1 MAWRGMSPIGRI
13 RARWKSSSGTT
24 DWRAAVPGRSG
35 SWRGSLT
42 TRAASCQSERRPQLQ
57 TRLPILFLRTTL
69 ILRWLA
75 GFAAAAVIAGCS
87 RPEATP
93 IRVGILHS
101 MNGTLAIST
110 RPVVDATLLAI
121 EEINA
126 QGGLLGRPLESV
138 IADGGSDSDSFA
150 AEAERLITQEKVSVV
165 FGCWT
170 SSSRKAV
177 GPVFEKHNHLLFYP
191 VQYEGLEQSPNI
203 VYNGAT
209 PNQQVMPAVS
219 YALANF
225 GPRVFL
231 VGSDYVFPRTA
242 NALIRDQVAA
252 LGGEVVGEMY
262 IPLGGKN
269 VGPVVDAVMKAAPDV
284 IFNTVNGDSNIPLFS
299 ALREAGVTP
308 DRLPVVSF
316 SISETELP
324 HLGAGAM
331 AGNYAA
337 WNYFQSV
344 DTPEN
349 RAFLEKFRARFGSDR
364 VVSDPLEA
372 AYFGVLLWAQAVR
385 SAGSAEPA
393 AVLAKIRGQGMRAPG
408 GLAYIDATTQHTW
421 KYARIGRIRP
431 DGQFDVVWSSDKPVR
446 PMPFPLFRTR
456 ADWERWQKDLSDS
469 WGGRWV
475 NPRTEDVPT
484 P

>member
-1 MAWRGMSPIGRI
+1 MFRLTKPSLPRLLACLLI
-13 RARWKSSSGTT
+13 
-24 DWRAAVPGRSG
+24 AAT
-35 SWRGSLT
+35 L
-42 TRAASCQSERRPQLQ
+42 AS
-57 TRLPILFLRTTL
+57 
-69 ILRWLA
+69 
-75 GFAAAAVIAGCS
+75 CS
-87 RPEATP
+87 RPDESP

-101 MNGTLAIST
+101 MTGTLAISA

-126 QGGLLGRPLESV
+126 QGGLLGRQLEPV
-138 IADGGSDSDSFA
+138 IADGRSDSDQFA
-150 AEAERLITQEKVSVV
+150 AEAERLITKENVSVV

-242 NALIRDQVAA
+242 NAIIRDQVAA
-252 LGGEVVGEMY
+252 LGGEIVGELY

-269 VGPVVDAVMKAAPDV
+269 VGPMIEAIVAAKPDV
-284 IFNTVNGDSNIPLFS
+284 ILNTINGDSNVAFFR

-324 HLGAGAM
+324 ELGAEAM

-349 RAFLEKFRARFGSDR
+349 RAFLEKFRARYGADR

-372 AYFGVLLWAQAVR
+372 AYFGVFLWAQAVKA
-385 SAGSAEPA
+385 AGSAEPA

-408 GLAYIDATTQHTW
+408 GLAYIDGPTQHTW

-431 DGQFDVVWSSDKPVR
+431 DGQFDVVWSSEKPVR

-456 ADWERWQKDLSDS
+456 ADWESWQKDLSAS
-469 WGGRWV
+469 WGGSWV
-475 NPRTEDVPT
+475 NPRTEDVPV

>member
-1 MAWRGMSPIGRI
+1 MFSPT
-13 RARWKSSSGTT
+13 K
-24 DWRAAVPGRSG
+24 P
-35 SWRGSLT
+35 
-42 TRAASCQSERRPQLQ
+42 
-57 TRLPILFLRTTL
+57 F
-69 ILRWLA
+69 ILRLLA
-75 GFAAAAVIAGCS
+75 CLVIAATLSSCS
-87 RPEATP
+87 RPDEAP

-101 MNGTLAIST
+101 MTGTLAISA

-126 QGGLLGRPLESV
+126 QGGLLGRTLEPV
-138 IADGGSDSDSFA
+138 IADGASDSDAFA

-203 VYNGAT
+203 IYNGAT

-242 NALIRDQVAA
+242 NEIIRDQVAA
-252 LGGEVVGEMY
+252 IGGEVVGELY
-262 IPLGGKN
+262 LPLGGKN
-269 VGPVVDAVMKAAPDV
+269 VAPMIDAIVAAKPDV
-284 IFNTVNGDSNIPLFS
+284 ILNTINGDSNIAFFR
-299 ALREAGVTP
+299 ALREAGITP

-324 HLGAGAM
+324 ELGAEVM

-349 RAFLEKFRARFGSDR
+349 RAFLEKFRARFGADR

-372 AYFGVLLWAQAVR
+372 AYFGVMLWAQAVR
-385 SAGSAEPA
+385 AAGSAEPA
-393 AVLAKIRGQGMRAPG
+393 AVLAKIRGQGMHAPG
-408 GLAYIDATTQHTW
+408 GLAYIDGPTQHTW

-431 DGQFDVVWSSDKPVR
+431 DGQFDIVWSSDKPVR

-456 ADWERWQKDLSDS
+456 ADWERWQKDLSAS
-469 WGGRWV
+469 WGGKWV
-475 NPRTEDVPT
+475 SPHTEDVPV

>member
-1 MAWRGMSPIGRI
+1 MFPPI
-13 RARWKSSSGTT
+13 K
-24 DWRAAVPGRSG
+24 P
-35 SWRGSLT
+35 
-42 TRAASCQSERRPQLQ
+42 
-57 TRLPILFLRTTL
+57 L
-69 ILRWLA
+69 ILRLLA
-75 GFAAAAVIAGCS
+75 CVVVVATLTSCS
-87 RPEATP
+87 RPDEAP

-101 MNGTLAIST
+101 ITGTLAISA

-121 EEINA
+121 GEINA
-126 QGGLLGRPLESV
+126 KGGLLGRKLEPV
-138 IADGGSDSDSFA
+138 IADGASDSDAFA
-150 AEAERLITQEKVSVV
+150 AEAERLITKEKVSVV

-203 VYNGAT
+203 IYNGAT

-219 YALANF
+219 YSLANF

-242 NALIRDQVAA
+242 NEIIRDQVSA
-252 LGGEVVGEMY
+252 LGGETVGELY
-262 IPLGGKN
+262 LPLGGKN
-269 VGPVVDAVMKAAPDV
+269 VAPMIDAIVKAKPDV
-284 IFNTVNGDSNIPLFS
+284 ILNTINGDSNVAFFR
-299 ALREAGVTP
+299 ALREAGITP

-324 HLGAGAM
+324 ELGAEAM

-349 RAFLEKFRARFGSDR
+349 RAFLEKFRARFGADR

-372 AYFGVLLWAQAVR
+372 AYFGVMLWAQAVR
-385 SAGSAEPA
+385 AAGSAEPA
-393 AVLAKIRGQGMRAPG
+393 AVLAKIRGQGMHAPG
-408 GLAYIDATTQHTW
+408 GLAYIDGPTQHTW

-431 DGQFDVVWSSDKPVR
+431 DGQFDIVWSSDKPVR

-456 ADWERWQKDLSDS
+456 ADWERWQKDLSAS
-469 WGGRWV
+469 WGGKWV
-475 NPRTEDVPT
+475 SPHTEDVPV

>member
-1 MAWRGMSPIGRI
+1 MFCPTKPI
-13 RARWKSSSGTT
+13 
-24 DWRAAVPGRSG
+24 
-35 SWRGSLT
+35 
-42 TRAASCQSERRPQLQ
+42 
-57 TRLPILFLRTTL
+57 
-69 ILRWLA
+69 ILRLLA
-75 GFAAAAVIAGCS
+75 CLVFAATLSSCS
-87 RPEATP
+87 RPEEAS

-101 MNGTLAIST
+101 MTGTLAISA

-126 QGGLLGRPLESV
+126 QGGLLGRKLEPV
-138 IADGGSDSDSFA
+138 IADGASTSDAFA
-150 AEAERLITQEKVSVV
+150 AEAERLITLEKVSVV

-203 VYNGAT
+203 IYNGAT

-242 NALIRDQVAA
+242 NEIIRDQVSA
-252 LGGEVVGEMY
+252 LGGEVVGELY
-262 IPLGGKN
+262 LPLGGKN
-269 VGPVVDAVMKAAPDV
+269 VAPMIDAIVPAKPDV
-284 IFNTVNGDSNIPLFS
+284 ILNTINGDSNIAFFR
-299 ALREAGVTP
+299 ALREAGITP

-324 HLGAGAM
+324 ELGAEAM

-349 RAFLEKFRARFGSDR
+349 RAFLEKFRARFGAES

-372 AYFGVLLWAQAVR
+372 AYFGVMLWAQAVR
-385 SAGSAEPA
+385 AAGSAEPA
-393 AVLAKIRGQGMRAPG
+393 AVLAKIRGQGMHAPG
-408 GLAYIDATTQHTW
+408 GLAYIDGPTQHTW

-431 DGQFDVVWSSDKPVR
+431 DGQFDIVWSSDKPVR

-456 ADWERWQKDLSDS
+456 ADWERWQKDLSAS
-469 WGGRWV
+469 WGGKWV
-475 NPRTEDVPT
+475 SPHTEDVPV

>member
-1 MAWRGMSPIGRI
+1 MFRLTKP
-13 RARWKSSSGTT
+13 
-24 DWRAAVPGRSG
+24 
-35 SWRGSLT
+35 SL
-42 TRAASCQSERRPQLQ
+42 P
-57 TRLPILFLRTTL
+57 RL
-69 ILRWLA
+69 LA
-75 GFAAAAVIAGCS
+75 CLLAAATLVSCS
-87 RPEATP
+87 RPDEAP

-101 MNGTLAIST
+101 MTGTLAISV

-126 QGGLLGRPLESV
+126 QGGLLGRKLEPV
-138 IADGGSDSDSFA
+138 IADGASDSDAFA

-203 VYNGAT
+203 IYNGAT

-242 NALIRDQVAA
+242 NEIIRDQVSA
-252 LGGEVVGEMY
+252 LGGETVGELY
-262 IPLGGKN
+262 LPLGGKN
-269 VGPVVDAVMKAAPDV
+269 VAPMIDAIVAAKPDV
-284 IFNTVNGDSNIPLFS
+284 ILNTINGDSNIAFFR
-299 ALREAGVTP
+299 ALREAGITP

-316 SISETELP
+316 SVSETELP
-324 HLGAGAM
+324 ELGAEAM

-337 WNYFQSV
+337 WNYFQTV

-349 RAFLEKFRARFGSDR
+349 RAFLEKFRARFGADR

-372 AYFGVLLWAQAVR
+372 AYFGVMLWAQAVR
-385 SAGSAEPA
+385 AAGSAESA
-393 AVLAKIRGQGMRAPG
+393 AVLAKIRGQGMHAPG
-408 GLAYIDATTQHTW
+408 GLAYIDGPTQHTW

-431 DGQFDVVWSSDKPVR
+431 DGQFDIVWSSDKPVR

-456 ADWERWQKDLSDS
+456 ADWERWQKDLSAS
-469 WGGRWV
+469 WGGKWV
-475 NPRTEDVPT
+475 SPHTEDVPV

>member
-1 MAWRGMSPIGRI
+1 MH
-13 RARWKSSSGTT
+13 
-24 DWRAAVPGRSG
+24 
-35 SWRGSLT
+35 
-42 TRAASCQSERRPQLQ
+42 
-57 TRLPILFLRTTL
+57 
-69 ILRWLA
+69 WLA
-75 GFAAAAVIAGCS
+75 GFAVAAVIAGCS

-93 IRVGILHS
+93 IRVGILQS
-101 MNGTLAIST
+101 MTGTLAISA

-126 QGGLLGRPLESV
+126 QGGLLGRRLEPV
-138 IADGGSDSDSFA
+138 IADGRSDSDVFA
-150 AEAERLITQEKVSVV
+150 AEAERLMTKEKVSVV

-242 NALIRDQVAA
+242 NAIIRDQVAA
-252 LGGEVVGEMY
+252 LGGEIVGELYM
-262 IPLGGKN
+262 PLGGKN
-269 VGPVVDAVMKAAPDV
+269 AAPIIDAIVAAKPDV
-284 IFNTVNGDSNIPLFS
+284 ILNTINGDSNIAFFR
-299 ALREAGVTP
+299 ALREAGVRP

-324 HLGAGAM
+324 ELGAEAM

-349 RAFLEKFRARFGSDR
+349 RAFLEKFRAR
-364 VVSDPLEA
+364 
-372 AYFGVLLWAQAVR
+372 
-385 SAGSAEPA
+385 
-393 AVLAKIRGQGMRAPG
+393 
-408 GLAYIDATTQHTW
+408 
-421 KYARIGRIRP
+421 
-431 DGQFDVVWSSDKPVR
+431 
-446 PMPFPLFRTR
+446 
-456 ADWERWQKDLSDS
+456 
-469 WGGRWV
+469 
-475 NPRTEDVPT
+475 
-484 P
+484 

>member
-1 MAWRGMSPIGRI
+1 MP
-13 RARWKSSSGTT
+13 
-24 DWRAAVPGRSG
+24 
-35 SWRGSLT
+35 L
-42 TRAASCQSERRPQLQ
+42 
-57 TRLPILFLRTTL
+57 
-69 ILRWLA
+69 LRWLA
-75 GFAAAAVIAGCS
+75 GFVVASAIAGCS
-87 RPEATP
+87 RPDEAP

-101 MNGTLAIST
+101 MTGTLAISA

-126 QGGLLGRPLESV
+126 QGGLLGRKLEPV
-138 IADGGSDSDSFA
+138 IADGASDSDAFA

-203 VYNGAT
+203 IYNGAT

-219 YALANF
+219 YALADF

-242 NALIRDQVAA
+242 NEIIRDQVSA
-252 LGGEVVGEMY
+252 LGGEVVGELY
-262 IPLGGKN
+262 LPLGGKN
-269 VGPVVDAVMKAAPDV
+269 VASMIDAIVTAKPDV
-284 IFNTVNGDSNIPLFS
+284 ILNTINGDSNIAFFRG
-299 ALREAGVTP
+299 LREAGITP

-324 HLGAGAM
+324 ELGAEAM

-349 RAFLEKFRARFGSDR
+349 RAFLEKFRARFGADR

-372 AYFGVLLWAQAVR
+372 AYFGVMLWAQAVR
-385 SAGSAEPA
+385 AAGSAEPV
-393 AVLAKIRGQGMRAPG
+393 AVLAKIRGQGMHAPG
-408 GLAYIDATTQHTW
+408 GLAYIDGPTQHTW

-431 DGQFDVVWSSDKPVR
+431 DGQFDIVWSSDKPVR

-456 ADWERWQKDLSDS
+456 ADWERWQKDLSAS
-469 WGGRWV
+469 WGGKWV
-475 NPRTEDVPT
+475 SPHTEDVPV

>member
-1 MAWRGMSPIGRI
+1 MFRLT
-13 RARWKSSSGTT
+13 KSS
-24 DWRAAVPGRSG
+24 
-35 SWRGSLT
+35 
-42 TRAASCQSERRPQLQ
+42 
-57 TRLPILFLRTTL
+57 
-69 ILRWLA
+69 ILRLLPCVVV
-75 GFAAAAVIAGCS
+75 AAMLSSCS
-87 RPEATP
+87 RPDEAP

-101 MNGTLAIST
+101 MTGTLAISA

-126 QGGLLGRPLESV
+126 QGGLLGRKLEPV
-138 IADGGSDSDSFA
+138 IADGASDSDAFA
-150 AEAERLITQEKVSVV
+150 AEAERLIAQEKVSVV

-203 VYNGAT
+203 IYNGAT

-219 YALANF
+219 YALTHF

-242 NALIRDQVAA
+242 NEIIHDQVSA
-252 LGGEVVGEMY
+252 LGGEVVGELY
-262 IPLGGKN
+262 LPLGGKN
-269 VGPVVDAVMKAAPDV
+269 VASMIDAIVAAKPDV
-284 IFNTVNGDSNIPLFS
+284 ILNTINGDSNVAFFR
-299 ALREAGVTP
+299 ALREAGITP

-324 HLGAGAM
+324 ELGAEAM

-349 RAFLEKFRARFGSDR
+349 RAFLEKFRARFGADR

-372 AYFGVLLWAQAVR
+372 AYFGVMLWAQAVR
-385 SAGSAEPA
+385 AAGSAEPA
-393 AVLAKIRGQGMRAPG
+393 AVLAKIRGQGMHAPG
-408 GLAYIDATTQHTW
+408 GLAYIDGPTQHTW

-431 DGQFDVVWSSDKPVR
+431 DGQFDIVWSSDKPVR
-446 PMPFPLFRTR
+446 PMPFPIFRTR
-456 ADWERWQKDLSDS
+456 ADWERWQKDLSAS
-469 WGGRWV
+469 WGGKWV
-475 NPRTEDVPT
+475 NPRQEDVPV

>member
-1 MAWRGMSPIGRI
+1 METFIALFPPMLRLTKQYLPRLFAGLLV
-13 RARWKSSSGTT
+13 
-24 DWRAAVPGRSG
+24 AAM
-35 SWRGSLT
+35 L
-42 TRAASCQSERRPQLQ
+42 AS
-57 TRLPILFLRTTL
+57 
-69 ILRWLA
+69 
-75 GFAAAAVIAGCS
+75 CS
-87 RPEATP
+87 RPDEAP
-93 IRVGILHS
+93 IRVGVLHS
-101 MNGTLAIST
+101 MTGTLAISA

-126 QGGLLGRPLESV
+126 QGGLLGRQLEPV
-138 IADGGSDSDSFA
+138 IADGRSDSDVFA

-203 VYNGAT
+203 IYNGAT

-219 YALANF
+219 YALTQF

-231 VGSDYVFPRTA
+231 VGADYVFPRTA
-242 NALIRDQVAA
+242 NEIIRDQVAA
-252 LGGEVVGEMY
+252 LGGEVVGELY

-269 VGPVVDAVMKAAPDV
+269 VAPVIDAILKTKPDV
-284 IFNTVNGDSNIPLFS
+284 ILNTINGDSNIAFFR
-299 ALREAGVTP
+299 ALREAGITS
-308 DRLPVVSF
+308 DRMPVISF

-324 HLGAGAM
+324 ELGAEAM

-349 RAFLEKFRARFGSDR
+349 RAFVEKFRERFGADR

-372 AYFGVLLWAQAVR
+372 AYFGVMLWAQAVR
-385 SAGSAEPA
+385 AAGSAEPA
-393 AVLAKIRGQGMRAPG
+393 AVLAKIRGQGMHAPG
-408 GLAYIDATTQHTW
+408 GLAYIDGPTQHTW

-431 DGQFDVVWSSDKPVR
+431 DGQFDIVWSSDKPVR
-446 PMPFPLFRTR
+446 PMPFPLSRTR
-456 ADWERWQKDLSDS
+456 ADWERWQKDLSAS
-469 WGGRWV
+469 WDGKWV
-475 NPRTEDVPT
+475 SPRQEDVPT

>member
-1 MAWRGMSPIGRI
+1 MFRLTKPSLPRLLACLL
-13 RARWKSSSGTT
+13 T
-24 DWRAAVPGRSG
+24 AAT
-35 SWRGSLT
+35 L
-42 TRAASCQSERRPQLQ
+42 AS
-57 TRLPILFLRTTL
+57 
-69 ILRWLA
+69 
-75 GFAAAAVIAGCS
+75 CS
-87 RPEATP
+87 RPDEEP

-101 MNGTLAIST
+101 MTGTLAISA

-126 QGGLLGRPLESV
+126 QGGLLGRQLEPV
-138 IADGGSDSDSFA
+138 IADGASDSDAFA

-203 VYNGAT
+203 IYNGAT

-219 YALANF
+219 YSLTHF

-242 NALIRDQVAA
+242 NEIIRDQVSA
-252 LGGEVVGEMY
+252 LGGETVGELY
-262 IPLGGKN
+262 LPLGGKN
-269 VGPVVDAVMKAAPDV
+269 VAPMIDAIVKAKPDV
-284 IFNTVNGDSNIPLFS
+284 ILNTINGDSNVAFFRG
-299 ALREAGVTP
+299 LREAGITP
-308 DRLPVVSF
+308 DRLPVVLF

-324 HLGAGAM
+324 ELGAEAM

-349 RAFLEKFRARFGSDR
+349 RAFLEKFRARFGADR

-372 AYFGVLLWAQAVR
+372 AYFGVMLWAQAVR
-385 SAGSAEPA
+385 AAGSAEPA
-393 AVLAKIRGQGMRAPG
+393 AVLAKIRGQGMHAPG
-408 GLAYIDATTQHTW
+408 GLAYIDGPTQHTW
-421 KYARIGRIRP
+421 KYARIGRIRS
-431 DGQFDVVWSSDKPVR
+431 DGQFDIVWSSDKPVR

-456 ADWERWQKDLSDS
+456 ADWERWQKDLSAS
-469 WGGRWV
+469 WGGKWV
-475 NPRTEDVPT
+475 NPRQEDVPV

>member
-1 MAWRGMSPIGRI
+1 MFCLPKPI
-13 RARWKSSSGTT
+13 
-24 DWRAAVPGRSG
+24 
-35 SWRGSLT
+35 SL
-42 TRAASCQSERRPQLQ
+42 
-57 TRLPILFLRTTL
+57 RLLCCVVI
-69 ILRWLA
+69 
-75 GFAAAAVIAGCS
+75 AAAFTSCS
-87 RPEATP
+87 RPDGAP

-101 MNGTLAIST
+101 MTGTLAISA

-126 QGGLLGRPLESV
+126 QGGLLGLQLEPV
-138 IADGGSDSDSFA
+138 IADGRSDSDPFA
-150 AEAERLITQEKVSVV
+150 TAAERLIKQEKVRVV

-203 VYNGAT
+203 IYNGAT

-219 YALANF
+219 YALTHF

-231 VGSDYVFPRTA
+231 VGADYVFPRTA
-242 NALIRDQVAA
+242 NEIIRDQVSA
-252 LGGEVVGEMY
+252 LGGAVVGELY

-269 VGPVVDAVMKAAPDV
+269 VSPVIDAIVQAKPDV
-284 IFNTVNGDSNIPLFS
+284 ILNTINGDSNIAFFR
-299 ALREAGVTP
+299 ALRKAGVTP
-308 DRLPVVSF
+308 ERMPTISF

-324 HLGAGAM
+324 ELGAEAM

-344 DTPEN
+344 DTPAN
-349 RAFLEKFRARFGSDR
+349 RAFVEKFRARFGADR

-372 AYFGVLLWAQAVR
+372 AYFGVMLWAQAVR
-385 SAGSAEPA
+385 AAGSAEPA
-393 AVLAKIRGQGMRAPG
+393 AVRAKIRGQGMHAPG
-408 GLAYIDATTQHTW
+408 GLAYIDGPTQHTW

-431 DGQFDVVWSSDKPVR
+431 DGQFDIVWSSDKPVR
-446 PMPFPLFRTR
+446 PMPFPIFRTR
-456 ADWERWQKDLSDS
+456 ADWDRWQKDLSAS
-469 WGGRWV
+469 WGGKWV
-475 NPRTEDVPT
+475 NPRQEDVPA